1 MKRVQLSAPDD
12 APGPYK
18 DCLSVAVCAFSML
31 SHLPMCSHL
40 LFANANSRFFE
51 SWNLTKQRPLDL
63 PVFLSVNRFTD
74 LTFEKVLKCCST
86 SSFVAS

>member
-40 LFANANSRFFE
+40 LFANANSTFKSGPKVVKLFV
-51 SWNLTKQRPLDL
+51 SGSGATGFKLVSFCL
-63 PVFLSVNRFTD
+63 VFKT
-74 LTFEKVLKCCST
+74 
-86 SSFVAS
+86 